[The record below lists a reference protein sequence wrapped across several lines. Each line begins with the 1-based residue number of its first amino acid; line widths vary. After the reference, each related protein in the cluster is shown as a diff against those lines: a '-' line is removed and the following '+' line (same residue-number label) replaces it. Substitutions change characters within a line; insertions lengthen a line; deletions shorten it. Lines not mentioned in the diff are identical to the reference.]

1 MTKEGGCA
9 TDWRAIQRELA
20 VAHAGPE
27 SGSLAWR
34 ATQVAIAALLL
45 VATLPVMLAI
55 AAIIRLDSPGPAL
68 FRQVRVGRAGR
79 LFRFTKFRTLHADA
93 AARFPELYAY
103 RYAGEEI
110 ERLRFKVPDD
120 PRLTRA
126 GRWLRRTSLDE
137 LPNLWHVVTGEM
149 ALVGPRPEIPEMLPY
164 YSAQGRA
171 RFAVRPG
178 VTGLAEV
185 SGRGDL
191 TFREAESYDADY
203 ARRAS
208 VRLDLAIL
216 ARTHARER
224 SRATG
229 A

>member
-1 MTKEGGCA
+1 MTREGSPPR
-9 TDWRAIQRELA
+9 DWRSVQRELA
-20 VAHAGPE
+20 AAHGGPDPAP
-27 SGSLAWR
+27 LAWR
-34 ATQVAIAALLL
+34 AAQAMLAALLL
-45 VATLPVMLAI
+45 VATLPVMVAI

-79 LFRFTKFRTLHADA
+79 LFRFTKFRTLHVDA

-103 RYAGEEI
+103 RYGDEEI

-120 PRLTRA
+120 PRLTRV

-164 YSAQGRA
+164 YSARGRE

-191 TFREAESYDADY
+191 TFREAESHDADY
-203 ARRAS
+203 ARRRS
-208 VRLDLAIL
+208 VRLDLEIL
-216 ARTHARER
+216 GRTLVVVLRGH
-224 SRATG
+224 G
-229 A
+229 AY